1 MKHIHPLQP
10 IAVIVLIIV
19 LYYFR
24 KRQNAP
30 APGAAAAKAVQAPRA
45 AVQKTVKAEEPP
57 EVVFT
62 KLRQQALETPRETLG
77 LPGEPKENEAYGLI
91 MEMGIAESVV
101 LLACF
106 ANGDATLCYQTGGGM
121 VGGIAHDNVRKAARE
136 FVGLAEKVLPRMA
149 RVANHPLPASGRV
162 RFHVLTPRGVH
173 AAEVDREDLGESHAL
188 SPLFYAGQEVVAQM
202 RQVQAERSRPATATT
217 PPPVDP

>member
-10 IAVIVLIIV
+10 IAVIVLIVV
-19 LYYFR
+19 LIYFR
-24 KRQNAP
+24 KRQTAG
-30 APGAAAAKAVQAPRA
+30 APGAAAAKTVQTPRA
-45 AVQKTVKAEEPP
+45 AVQKTVKVQEPP
-57 EVVFT
+57 EVVFS

-77 LPGEPKENEAYGLI
+77 LPGEPQENEPFGLI

-121 VGGIAHDNVRKAARE
+121 VGGIAHDTVRKAARE
-136 FVGLAEKVLPRMA
+136 FVGLAQKVLPRMA
-149 RVANHPLPASGRV
+149 RVANHPLPGSGRV

-202 RQVQAERSRPATATT
+202 RQVQAERSSRPAPA